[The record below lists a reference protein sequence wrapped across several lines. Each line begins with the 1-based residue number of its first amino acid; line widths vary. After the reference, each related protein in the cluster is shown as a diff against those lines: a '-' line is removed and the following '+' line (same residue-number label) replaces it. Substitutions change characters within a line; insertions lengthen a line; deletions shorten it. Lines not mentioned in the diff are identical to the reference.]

1 MAEAAA
7 DLVQQQNGLTV
18 KRIQAHIDRQFEFN
32 QGKNLFYEGILD
44 SLKFSPETI
53 HDIEKFDFT
62 DSGSEKMMV
71 DYLTD
76 RAVQEFCRI
85 NQYYAFDAKAQAALR
100 ELYAELIANIKKRE
114 YSVDLLSRM
123 HYNNLITWLRGT
135 NPFAE
140 KIYTTEGEM
149 IEAVACYEYSPELQ
163 MEILQIDREQVEQP
177 VLDVGCGKQGN
188 LVLYLR
194 QNGIEA
200 YGFDRFVDDL
210 AALSNSDWFDY
221 TFERDKWGTIISHLG
236 FSNHFQH
243 HHQRNDG
250 NFIDYARKY
259 MEILNSLRTGGCFH
273 YAPGLPFIERYLDN
287 DKFKITAYKIG
298 NYEFQSV
305 KVQRLR

>member
-1 MAEAAA
+1 MNFAM
-7 DLVQQQNGLTV
+7 
-18 KRIQAHIDRQFEFN
+18 KRIQDNIDRQFKFN

-53 HDIEKFDFT
+53 HAIERFDFSDT
-62 DSGSEKMMV
+62 GSETLMV

-76 RAVQEFCRI
+76 RAIQEFCRI

-114 YSVDLLSRM
+114 YSVDSISSK
-123 HYNNLITWLRGT
+123 HYNNLRTWLRDT

-140 KIYTTEGEM
+140 KIYTSEGEM

-188 LVLYLR
+188 LVLHLR

-200 YGFDRFVDDL
+200 YGFDRFVNNH
-210 AALSNSDWFDY
+210 AALSSSDWFEY
-221 TFERDKWGTIISHLG
+221 EFERDKWGTIISHLG

-250 NFIDYARKY
+250 SFIDYARKY
-259 MEILNSLRTGGCFH
+259 MDILNALRTGGCFH
-273 YAPGLPFIERYLDN
+273 YAPGLPFVERYLDN
-287 DKFKITAYKIG
+287 DKYMISTYKIG

-305 KVQRLR
+305 RVQRLR

>member
-1 MAEAAA
+1 M
-7 DLVQQQNGLTV
+7 N
-18 KRIQAHIDRQFEFN
+18 RIQAHIDRQFEFN

-53 HDIEKFDFT
+53 RDIEKLDFT
-62 DSGSEKMMV
+62 DNGSENMMV

-123 HYNNLITWLRGT
+123 HYNNLITWLRST

-163 MEILQIDREQVEQP
+163 MEILQIDREQIEQP

-188 LVLYLR
+188 LVSYLR

-200 YGFDRFVDDL
+200 YGFDRFVNDHP
-210 AALSNSDWFDY
+210 ALSNSDWFDY
-221 TFERDKWGTIISHLG
+221 TFERDQWGTIISHLG